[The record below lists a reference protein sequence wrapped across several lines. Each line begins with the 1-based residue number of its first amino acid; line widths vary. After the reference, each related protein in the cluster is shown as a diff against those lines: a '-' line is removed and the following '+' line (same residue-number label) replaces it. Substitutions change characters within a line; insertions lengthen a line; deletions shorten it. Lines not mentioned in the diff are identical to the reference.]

1 MAGGVEKCMREWA
14 VHDVGGLSQDVNMY
28 DGAGA
33 GAVWQEGLLAERARG
48 MTSSV
53 IRDLLALTSRPEVIS
68 LAGGL
73 PDSAA
78 LPAQWLRSCADVLL
92 EREGPSLLQYS
103 TTEGDP
109 DLREL
114 IAEWE
119 SGWCGRDVSAD
130 DVLVTSGSQQ
140 ALDLLAKVLIEPR
153 DVLVTTDPAYL
164 GALQAM
170 QLFQPRLVGIAEDT
184 DGMRVDLLADALA
197 AGLRP
202 KLVYLTPTFANPSGT
217 TMPEERREELAAL
230 ADRYGFLIAEDDA
243 YRQLYFGAPPPRPI
257 ASHSDRVVRL
267 GSFSKVLGPGLRV
280 GWIIAPPTLRSAF
293 VRAKQATDLHTSTF
307 AQRLLHAAASDS
319 PLLTDHLAA
328 TRASYAE
335 RAATLVLGLRTS
347 FGDRLE
353 VADPQGGMFC
363 WATFVDG
370 TSPSELLVSALERG
384 VAFIP
389 GNAFSVPGADG
400 SSGKSAR
407 GARMCFATS
416 PPDVLR
422 EAIVRLA
429 AAAARGPSSD

>member
-1 MAGGVEKCMREWA
+1 
-14 VHDVGGLSQDVNMY
+14 MY
-28 DGAGA
+28 DSAGA
-33 GAVWQEGLLAERARG
+33 GSVWQEGLLAARARG

-53 IRDLLALTSRPEVIS
+53 IRDLLALTSRPDVIS

-78 LPAQWLRSCADVLL
+78 LPAQWLRACADALL
-92 EREGPSLLQYS
+92 AAEGPSLLQYS

-109 DLREL
+109 QLREL
-114 IAEWE
+114 IARWE
-119 SGWCGRDVSAD
+119 TDWCGRAVSAD

-170 QLFQPRLVGIAEDT
+170 QLFQPRLVGIAEDEA
-184 DGMRVDLLADALA
+184 GMRVDLLADALA
-197 AGLRP
+197 AGLAP

-217 TMPEERREELAAL
+217 TMPAERRAELAAL

-257 ASHSDRVVRL
+257 AAHSDRVVRL

-280 GWIIAPPTLRSAF
+280 GWIVAPQQLRSALI
-293 VRAKQATDLHTSTF
+293 RAKQATDLHTSTF
-307 AQRLLHAAASDS
+307 AQRLLHSAASDS
-319 PLLTDHLAA
+319 ALLADHLAA

-335 RAATLVLGLRTS
+335 RAATLVHGLRS
-347 FGDRLE
+347 GFGDRLE
-353 VADPQGGMFC
+353 LADPKGGMFC

-370 TSPSELLVSALERG
+370 TSPTDLLAAALERG

-389 GNAFSVPGADG
+389 GSVFSVPGAGG
-400 SSGKSAR
+400 SSGTSAC

-416 PPDVLR
+416 PPEVLR
-422 EAIVRLA
+422 EAVGRLREA
-429 AAAARGPSSD
+429 AADD

>member
-1 MAGGVEKCMREWA
+1 
-14 VHDVGGLSQDVNMY
+14 MY

-33 GAVWQEGLLAERARG
+33 GAVWQEGLLAARARG

-53 IRDLLALTSRPEVIS
+53 IRDPLALTSRPDVIS

-78 LPAQWLRSCADVLL
+78 LPARWLRACADALL
-92 EREGPSLLQYS
+92 DAEGPSLLQYS

-109 DLREL
+109 QLRAL
-114 IAEWE
+114 IAQWE
-119 SGWCGRDVSAD
+119 SGWCGRAVSAD

-140 ALDLLAKVLIEPR
+140 ALDLLAKVLIEPG

-170 QLFQPRLVGIAEDT
+170 QLFQPRLVGIAEDEG
-184 DGMRVDLLADALA
+184 GMRVDLLADALA
-197 AGLRP
+197 AGLAP
-202 KLVYLTPTFANPSGT
+202 KLAYLTPTFANPSGT
-217 TMPEERREELAAL
+217 TMAGQRRAELAAL
-230 ADRYGFLIAEDDA
+230 ADRYGFLVAEDDA
-243 YRQLYFGAPPPRPI
+243 YRQLYFDAEPPRPI
-257 ASHSDRVVRL
+257 AAHSDRVVRL

-280 GWIIAPPTLRSAF
+280 GWIIAPPQLRSAF

-319 PLLTDHLAA
+319 ALLSEHLAG

-335 RAATLVLGLRTS
+335 RARTLVHGLRAS

-353 VADPQGGMFC
+353 LADPQGGMFC

-370 TSPSELLVSALERG
+370 TSPTDLLSAALQRG

-389 GNAFSVPGADG
+389 GSAFSVPGADG
-400 SSGKSAR
+400 SSGTSAH

-416 PPDVLR
+416 PPEVLR
-422 EAIVRLA
+422 EAIGRLA
-429 AAAARGPSSD
+429 EAA